1 MRAETAIVF
10 AGLPDSYE
18 SEGFDRASLDMPL
31 GHKQLIE
38 AVASVQPNVAVVLM
52 NGSAV
57 TMPWAGKVKA
67 ILEGLARRPGRRRRY
82 RRCSHRGGKP
92 VGKTCR
98 NFPKQH
104 LRYSDVPLFPREK

>member
-1 MRAETAIVF
+1 MRAEIAIVF

-67 ILEGLARRPGRRRRY
+67 ISRLGSAAKQAEALSQMFSQGR
-82 RRCSHRGGKP
+82 
-92 VGKTCR
+92 
-98 NFPKQH
+98 
-104 LRYSDVPLFPREK
+104 